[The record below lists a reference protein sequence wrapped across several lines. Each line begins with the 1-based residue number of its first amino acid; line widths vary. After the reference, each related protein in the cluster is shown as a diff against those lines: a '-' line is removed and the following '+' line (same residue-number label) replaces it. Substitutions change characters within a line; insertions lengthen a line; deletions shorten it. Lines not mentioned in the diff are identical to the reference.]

1 MRLAQKGHDVR
12 TVTENEPVKGESS
25 ELTVV
30 SSPSNLNKTQTNPA
44 EVVFLLQTR
53 VRCLSQ

>member
-1 MRLAQKGHDVR
+1 MRSAQKGRDVR
-12 TVTENEPVKGESS
+12 TISENEPVKGGNS

-30 SSPSNLNKTQTNPA
+30 SSPSNLNKTQTNPT

-53 VRCLSQ
+53 VRCLS

>member
-1 MRLAQKGHDVR
+1 MRLAQKGRDVR
-12 TVTENEPVKGESS
+12 TVTENEPVKGEHS
-25 ELTVV
+25 ELRVV
-30 SSPSNLNKTQTNPA
+30 SSPSNLNKTQTNPI